1 MRKLILIIFTFLLSV
16 ALLSCQGTLQQE
28 MEKMDKIYG
37 YCDNPHRDL
46 NEMDYEICKSKE
58 RARAPS
64 NKNENMEPFNLTEL
78 IDKVRGEDFNTNGYV
93 KTSVNPF
100 LWQGSIDVTSVYDL
114 KIADSN
120 GGFIQTEWIFDKNAL
135 EKRCMIKIQ
144 IISAD
149 YVSTGIKTKFL
160 CENKNQDTWQTD
172 GKQYLEEEKMLT
184 LRILEA
190 SQKYSNTAIN

>member
-1 MRKLILIIFTFLLSV
+1 MRKLILFTLTLLLSIT
-16 ALLSCQGTLQQE
+16 LLSCQGTLQQE

-78 IDKVRGEDFNTNGYV
+78 IDKVRGEDLNTNGYV

-190 SQKYSNTAIN
+190 SQKYSNTALN

>member
-1 MRKLILIIFTFLLSV
+1 MRKLILFTLTLLLSIT
-16 ALLSCQGTLQQE
+16 LLSCQGTLQQE
-28 MEKMDKIYG
+28 MEKMDEIYG

-78 IDKVRGEDFNTNGYV
+78 IDKVRGEDLNTNGYV
-93 KTSVNPF
+93 KTIVNPF
-100 LWQGSIDVTSVYDL
+100 LWQGSIDVTSTYDL

-144 IISAD
+144 VISAD

-190 SQKYSNTAIN
+190 SQKYSNTALN

>member
-1 MRKLILIIFTFLLSV
+1 MT
-16 ALLSCQGTLQQE
+16 LLSCQGTLQQE

-78 IDKVRGEDFNTNGYV
+78 IDKVRGEDLNTNGYV
-93 KTSVNPF
+93 KTIVNPF

-144 IISAD
+144 VISAD

-190 SQKYSNTAIN
+190 SQKYSNTALN

>member
-1 MRKLILIIFTFLLSV
+1 MRKLILFTLTLLLSMT
-16 ALLSCQGTLQQE
+16 LLSCQGTLQQE

-160 CENKNQDTWQTD
+160 CENKNQNTWQTD

-190 SQKYSNTAIN
+190 SQKYSNTSIN

>member
-1 MRKLILIIFTFLLSV
+1 MRKLILFTLTLLLSMT
-16 ALLSCQGTLQQE
+16 LLSCQGTLQQE

-160 CENKNQDTWQTD
+160 CENKNQNTWQTD